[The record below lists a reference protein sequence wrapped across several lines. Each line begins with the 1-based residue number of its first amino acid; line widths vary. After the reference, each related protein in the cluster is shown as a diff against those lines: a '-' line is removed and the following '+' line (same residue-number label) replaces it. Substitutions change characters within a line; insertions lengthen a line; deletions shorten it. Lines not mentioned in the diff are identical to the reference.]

1 MCECGAVL
9 VAEAT
14 RNGIVTVDG
23 EFVKFSRRTDYIAC
37 ASCLRS
43 YPARDVLLPPEG
55 DEDDPEPVEKLERM
69 LEPDEDVSPPKES

>member
-14 RNGIVTVDG
+14 PNGIVTVDG
-23 EFVKFSRRTDYIAC
+23 EYVKFSRRTDFIAC

-43 YPARDVLLPPEG
+43 YPAREIL
-55 DEDDPEPVEKLERM
+55 PEPEY
-69 LEPDEDVSPPKES
+69 DELLGDVPGDDA